1 MLHVERIEISGNNI
15 KYGTLYGLCPY
26 VPPSTGSFRLR
37 MSHGNQT
44 RQFTLK
50 KNENVQEFELKEK
63 ILKRSK
69 DDQALRFEL
78 QKQSSGILMTKWD
91 TICERKLK
99 IEDILRN
106 CEGEM
111 SWTSSIQL
119 RSKEAKSKMNAFVR
133 IKYKTNKER
142 TNNRVVNRGAPPP
155 IPVTSS
161 TTPSLKSVRMC
172 RNETGR
178 LGFVFNEDL
187 RIVSVSEHASRYG
200 MCVGQRIRRVETV
213 DVRNVSELASAVEG
227 LMWITFVLEQQNESR
242 KDITISR
249 DNKGRMGINFD
260 GLKIVSVSE
269 HARKQGVCVGSS
281 IVAIDGTKVS
291 SSSDVK
297 NLIKGKKAAV
307 LTVSMC
313 K

>member
-15 KYGTLYGLCPY
+15 KYGTLYGPCPY
-26 VPPSTGSFRLR
+26 IPPSKGSFRLR

-44 RQFTLK
+44 RQFSLK
-50 KNENVQEFELKEK
+50 NNENVQEFELKEK

-142 TNNRVVNRGAPPP
+142 TYNRVINNRGAPPP
-155 IPVTSS
+155 PIPVRSA
-161 TTPSLKSVRMC
+161 PSIKSVRMC

-200 MCVGQRIRRVETV
+200 MCVGQRIRRVETI

-227 LMWITFVLEQQNESR
+227 LMWITFVLEQQNESTR
-242 KDITISR
+242 KDITICR
-249 DNKGRMGINFD
+249 DNKGRMGIDFN

-269 HARKQGVCVGSS
+269 HARKQGVCVGYS
-281 IVAIDGTKVS
+281 IVAIDGTEVS
-291 SSSDVK
+291 NSSDVK
-297 NLIKGKKAAV
+297 NLIKGKTTAV
-307 LTVSMC
+307 LTVSM
-313 K
+313 